1 MKPIPT
7 PLKILSGLGIAML
20 AIQFLLP
27 TITGSGRGPIDIET
41 FDRAEASYAAGIAMR
56 TERPDEARAKFL
68 ESASQFESLLAA
80 SDAAGLHFNRA
91 NALLEAGR
99 TSEAIAAYLSAE
111 RRLPG
116 DSSIEANLA
125 EARSRVVR
133 VTDRPE
139 PGMLERAQ
147 RLWSPIGSSVRT
159 IAAAL
164 LLWGAAL
171 GVILG
176 LRRAVAP
183 LAAFGIA
190 LAATCAIDSLAAR
203 EQDVAVIARET
214 VLRKGNGEGFE
225 PVVAEPL
232 PAGTECIVVEARP
245 GWIEVRCSE
254 RVVGW
259 VRDDALIRVR

>member
-1 MKPIPT
+1 MKRIST
-7 PLKILSGLGIAML
+7 PFKILSVLGIAIL
-20 AIQFLLP
+20 AMQFLLP
-27 TITGSGRGPIDIET
+27 LITGSGRGPIDTEI

-56 TERPDEARAKFL
+56 SERPDEARTKFL
-68 ESASQFESLLAA
+68 ESASQFESLLAT

-111 RRLPG
+111 RRLRG

-139 PGMLERAQ
+139 PDMLERAQ

-171 GVILG
+171 GVMLG
-176 LRRAVAP
+176 LRRAVVP

-190 LAATCAIDSLAAR
+190 LATTCAVDALSAGKSSSAVVAR
-203 EQDVAVIARET
+203 EA

-225 PVVAEPL
+225 PVLAEPL
-232 PAGTECIVVEARP
+232 PAGTECRVIETRP
-245 GWIEVRCSE
+245 GWIEVRCSAK
-254 RVVGW
+254 VAGW
-259 VRDDALIRVR
+259 LREDAVLQVR

>member
-1 MKPIPT
+1 MKRPT
-7 PLKILSGLGIAML
+7 TTFAVLSGLGVVILAM
-20 AIQFLLP
+20 QFLLP
-27 TITGSGRGPIDIET
+27 PITGSGRGPIDSET

-56 TERPDEARAKFL
+56 SERPDEARTKFL
-68 ESASQFESLLAA
+68 ESASQFESLLTT

-139 PGMLERAQ
+139 PGMFERAQ

-171 GVILG
+171 GVMLG
-176 LRRAVAP
+176 LRRAAVP
-183 LAAFGIA
+183 LAALGIA
-190 LAATCAIDSLAAR
+190 LAATCAIDALSERQSNAAVVAR
-203 EQDVAVIARET
+203 EA

-225 PVVAEPL
+225 PVLTEPL
-232 PAGTECIVVEARP
+232 PAGTECHVIESRP
-245 GWIEVRCSE
+245 GWIEVRCSAQ
-254 RVVGW
+254 VAGW
-259 VRDDALIRVR
+259 LRDDAVLRVR

>member
-1 MKPIPT
+1 MKRPAT
-7 PLKILSGLGIAML
+7 TFTVLTGLGIAIL
-20 AIQFLLP
+20 AMQFLLP
-27 TITGSGRGPIDIET
+27 LITGSGRGTIDTEA

-56 TERPDEARAKFL
+56 AERPDEARAKFL
-68 ESASQFESLLAA
+68 ESASQFESLLAT

-147 RLWSPIGSSVRT
+147 RLWGPIGSSART
-159 IAAAL
+159 IVAAL

-171 GVILG
+171 GVTLG
-176 LRRAVAP
+176 LRRAPVP
-183 LAAFGIA
+183 LAALGIA
-190 LAATCAIDSLAAR
+190 LAATGAVDALSQGQSSAA
-203 EQDVAVIARET
+203 VVARET

-225 PVVAEPL
+225 PVLAEPL
-232 PAGTECIVVEARP
+232 PAGTECRVIESRP
-245 GWIEVRCSE
+245 GWIEVRCSAK
-254 RVVGW
+254 VTGW
-259 VRDDALIRVR
+259 LRDDAVLRVR